1 MDVQVKAGSLVRT
14 ITEQEI
20 FEIVGKIVAQLRSE
34 LTSVLTSFSS
44 VGVSAAGMLKLE
56 NRLAESIRESARK
69 VLQWLVSNLEP
80 ELEEMP
86 AAIKLNGKNFRRL
99 AEKTDRRSVV
109 TYFGSIELNRARYRQ
124 GRNGKTI
131 FPLELLLGIEAGFTP
146 AAANIIGKQSA
157 TSGSSQGR
165 TREMIL
171 ERTGTSIGNEKL
183 RKLIGVLAASFEP
196 LRESTQL
203 QELMRLI
210 KEARKSKETP
220 VISVSR
226 DGVALGLSS
235 LSIFEMAGV
244 ASISVLSNGKKLG
257 SVYLACTPQVNQEGL
272 SRNLTSLLT
281 ETVRACGSSL
291 PKIVYVTDA
300 GKIETAYWKNVLR
313 KFFVDGVRI
322 PIVRIVDYY
331 HASER
336 LTTIAEALKL
346 DSDARDAWL
355 SRMRTTLL
363 EPGGHGRV
371 LRSIAHMKTA
381 YGFKSSLTS
390 DAGKAETYLRRYKR
404 FMAYDSARSEGFPIG
419 SGIVESA
426 CKQIVSERMKLSGM
440 RWHRE
445 GAKQVMSLRC
455 ILLSNIWNK
464 VFDKWLQSK
473 PAVSDLIPQ

>member
-146 AAANIIGKQSA
+146 AAANIIGKQFA

-183 RKLIGVLAASFEP
+183 R
-196 LRESTQL
+196 
-203 QELMRLI
+203 
-210 KEARKSKETP
+210 
-220 VISVSR
+220 
-226 DGVALGLSS
+226 SS
-235 LSIFEMAGV
+235 
-244 ASISVLSNGKKLG
+244 
-257 SVYLACTPQVNQEGL
+257 
-272 SRNLTSLLT
+272 
-281 ETVRACGSSL
+281 
-291 PKIVYVTDA
+291 
-300 GKIETAYWKNVLR
+300 
-313 KFFVDGVRI
+313 
-322 PIVRIVDYY
+322 
-331 HASER
+331 
-336 LTTIAEALKL
+336 
-346 DSDARDAWL
+346 
-355 SRMRTTLL
+355 
-363 EPGGHGRV
+363 
-371 LRSIAHMKTA
+371 
-381 YGFKSSLTS
+381 
-390 DAGKAETYLRRYKR
+390 
-404 FMAYDSARSEGFPIG
+404 
-419 SGIVESA
+419 
-426 CKQIVSERMKLSGM
+426 
-440 RWHRE
+440 
-445 GAKQVMSLRC
+445 
-455 ILLSNIWNK
+455 
-464 VFDKWLQSK
+464 
-473 PAVSDLIPQ
+473 

>member
-1 MDVQVKAGSLVRT
+1 MDVQVKVGSLIRT

-20 FEIVGKIVAQLRSE
+20 SEIVRKIVAQLE
-34 LTSVLTSFSS
+34 VNLTSVLSGFLSA
-44 VGVSAAGMLKLE
+44 GVSAVGMLKLE
-56 NRLAESIRESARK
+56 NRLAESVRESARK
-69 VLQWLVSNLEP
+69 ILHWLVSDLEP

-86 AAIKLNGKNFRRL
+86 PVIKRNGKNFRRL
-99 AEKTDRRSVV
+99 SEKTDRRSVV
-109 TYFGSIELNRARYRQ
+109 TCFGNIELNRARYRQ
-124 GRNGKTI
+124 GSNGKTI

-146 AAANIIGKQSA
+146 AAANMIGKQFA

-171 ERTGTSIGNEKL
+171 ERTGASIGNEKL
-183 RKLIGVLAASFEP
+183 RKLIGVLAESFEP

-220 VISVSR
+220 VISISR
-226 DGVALGLSS
+226 DGVALGLSP

-257 SVYLACTPQVNQEGL
+257 TVYLANTPQVNQEDL

-313 KFFVDGVRI
+313 KFFVAGVRV
-322 PIVRIVDYY
+322 PIVRVVDYY

-336 LTTIAEALKL
+336 LTKIAEALKL
-346 DSDARDAWL
+346 NSDERTAWL

-363 EPGGHGRV
+363 EPGGHGRI
-371 LRSIAHMKTA
+371 LRSIAHMKAA
-381 YGFKSSLTS
+381 YGYKSSLAS
-390 DAGKAETYLRRYKR
+390 EARKAEAYLRRYKR
-404 FMAYDSARSEGFPIG
+404 FMDYDGARAEGFPIG

-440 RWHRE
+440 RWRRE
-445 GAKQVMSLRC
+445 GAQQVMTLRC
-455 ILLSNIWNK
+455 ILLSNIWKK